1 MHTDL
6 DSIASA
12 IGYAYFAGHS
22 NTTACDASK
31 RYVALYHA
39 PKQDLQLRPENLFV
53 LKQSRV
59 DPDEHILWLDDL
71 PSDLPSLAGRGLCF
85 ALVDHNRLAA
95 KFAAPDESV
104 VGIID
109 HHDDEG
115 HHLAARPR
123 KIQVPTGS
131 CSSLVTENFVKNNE
145 GQSFPT
151 ELADLLVGAIMID
164 TGNVK
169 AAPKGKAV
177 ASDVEVFKILWPFT
191 TLGGSQ
197 AQSLST
203 QSTGV
208 DLKSVRQQ
216 TEHVWQQIADKKY
229 DLSSVG
235 HRDLLRRDYKEYET
249 ELMGL
254 RYGLSSVPMALS
266 EWLSRPDV
274 TGNLQVILDF
284 MEAWGAERKLDI
296 VGVLTSYVGQSS
308 SGGDKPTKGREHVYL
323 LRSHDAKRT
332 SVLQSAFTH
341 YERTS
346 TDVLNLQPLQDVV
359 GTAIPAHDN
368 GLVKTYQQ
376 LLVKATRKQV
386 APALKAALEAAERD
400 YQAR

>member
-22 NTTACDASK
+22 NTTARDASK
-31 RYVALYHA
+31 RCVALYHA
-39 PKQDLQLRPENLFV
+39 PQQDLQLRPENMFV
-53 LKQSRV
+53 LRQSQV
-59 DPDEHILWLDDL
+59 DPEEHILWLDDL
-71 PSDLPSLAGRGLCF
+71 PSDLPSLASRGLHF

-95 KFAAPDESV
+95 KFAASDESV
-104 VGIID
+104 IGIID

-115 HHLAARPR
+115 HYLAANPR
-123 KIQVPTGS
+123 RIQIPTGS
-131 CSSLVTENFVKNNE
+131 CSSLVTENFVTHE
-145 GQSFPT
+145 GQSIPT
-151 ELADLLVGAIMID
+151 ELADLLVSAIMID

-177 ASDVEVFKILWPFT
+177 PSDIEAFKTLWPFT
-191 TLGGSQ
+191 TLGRSQ
-197 AQSLST
+197 TQSLST

-216 TEHVWQQIADKKY
+216 TERVWQQIADKKY

-274 TGNLQVILDF
+274 NRNLQVVFDF
-284 MEAWGAERKLDI
+284 MEAWGAERKLDV
-296 VGVLTSYVGQSS
+296 VGVLTNYVGQSS
-308 SGGDKPTKGREHVYL
+308 SGGDKPTKGREHIYL
-323 LRSHDAKRT
+323 LRPHDAQRT
-332 SVLQSAFTH
+332 SILQTAFTH

-359 GTAIPAHDN
+359 GTAGAAHGN
-368 GLVKTYQQ
+368 GNVKTYQQ

-386 APALKAALEAAERD
+386 APALRAALEAAEKK